1 MEEHWPS
8 PHTWKNMGHKA
19 SRRVKKAHVRIAIAA
34 VGFIAV
40 AGTAAGA
47 AWHARHSASGQAA
60 RAAASGSAEATA
72 RANPLLGQQTT
83 RSASASP
90 NSSANSNSTGTLPVP
105 AGVVLQQIDGGSNY
119 FAKWPNGFP
128 AIPGF
133 VPIGVYP
140 SEATPADLA
149 AEGLNFFTPMRDEAA
164 GTWCPVWSNPNGN
177 DMTGVDAQ
185 AGFYA
190 GGDFYQAAGG
200 KAWGS
205 RAAFDV
211 FGDELDGNANNWF
224 DCVPPTVT
232 GHRQAGDWGGLAAS
246 AFEAAEAASRAA
258 DPSRP
263 TYIQT
268 TVTFIDGGQN
278 YLYSLPQKQ
287 AICAD
292 ADIFSF
298 DVYPLVMR
306 SGHVWDMYDQ
316 IQEARKDCQD
326 NRPVMAFTEIDHMD
340 GGSVYP
346 RPAQTAAEVW
356 NAIIAGARGVQY
368 FDQYKVIADVSYTG
382 GGRYP
387 AGAMYDAIRTTNA
400 RIAALAPVI
409 NAPFAEGYVTAKES
423 GKGAVSVMAKYE
435 GGHFYVFAI
444 PHASGAQT
452 VTFTLAG
459 APDGAISVLNEH
471 RMVSAVKGVFADSF
485 ADENTVHIYEIS

>member
-1 MEEHWPS
+1 
-8 PHTWKNMGHKA
+8 MGHRA
-19 SRRVKKAHVRIAIAA
+19 THRVQNARVRIAIAA
-34 VGFIAV
+34 VGFVAV
-40 AGTAAGA
+40 AGTAVGA
-47 AWHARHSASGQAA
+47 AWHARHSASGKAA
-60 RAAASGSAEATA
+60 HTAAGASAEAAPNA
-72 RANPLLGQQTT
+72 RPSLGQQTT
-83 RSASASP
+83 QSPSASATA
-90 NSSANSNSTGTLPVP
+90 SASGHDPGTLPVP
-105 AGVVLQQIDGGSNY
+105 AGVVLQQIDGGANY
-119 FAKWPNGFP
+119 FGKWPNGFP
-128 AIPGF
+128 ASPGF

-140 SEATPADLA
+140 SEASPAGLA

-177 DMTGVDAQ
+177 DMSGVDAQ

-211 FGDELDGNANNWF
+211 FGDELDGNAKNWF
-224 DCVPPTVT
+224 DCVPPSITAH
-232 GHRQAGDWGGLAAS
+232 GQSGDWGGLAAS

-268 TVTFIDGGQN
+268 TVTFIDGGHN

-287 AICAD
+287 AICAG

-298 DVYPLVMR
+298 DVYPLVLR
-306 SGHVWDMYDQ
+306 GGHVWDMYDQ

-326 NRPVMAFTEIDHMD
+326 NRPVMAFTELDHMD

-346 RPAQTAAEVW
+346 RPAQTSAEVW

-368 FDQYKVIADVSYTG
+368 FDQYKVITDASYTG
-382 GGRYP
+382 AGRYP
-387 AGAMYDAIRTTNA
+387 AGAMYSAIRTTNA
-400 RIAALAPVI
+400 QVAALAPVI
-409 NAPFAEGYVTAKES
+409 NAPFADGYVTAKGS
-423 GKGAVSVMAKYE
+423 GNGTVSVMAKYDA
-435 GGHFYVFAI
+435 GHFYVFAI
-444 PHASGAQT
+444 PHASGSQT

-459 APDGAISVLNEH
+459 APDAAVSVLNEN
-471 RMVSAVKGVFADSF
+471 RTVNAAKGVFTDTF
-485 ADENTVHIYEIS
+485 ADEDTVHVYEIS